1 MQDVTLVWKGD
12 EYRVEA
18 REVLPLIAK
27 IEEIITLGE
36 LIDESQSGKI
46 RLARLAKAYGEALR
60 YAGAKL
66 TDEDVYEGMFACHD
80 RSVIVRSI
88 QTLTAIMFA
97 MIPPSHLQGDAPSAE
112 GKKKAKPTGGD
123 TAKKHSKHV

>member
-1 MQDVTLVWKGD
+1 MKDVTFVWKRT

-27 IEEIITLGE
+27 VEEIVTLGE

-60 YAGAKL
+60 YAGATL
-66 TDEDVYEGMFACHD
+66 TDDEVYEGMFASKD
-80 RSVIVRSI
+80 RTVIVLAMR
-88 QTLTAIMFA
+88 TLTALMFP
-97 MIPPSHLQGDAPSAE
+97 MIPPDHLQEDVKSD
-112 GKKKAKPTGGD
+112 GKKKATGAEGD
-123 TAKKHSKHV
+123 TSKKHSRRV